1 MHGLTGMMAAICEA
15 WRRHDNC
22 ADVDDDEVVRPFI
35 ALASLA
41 VVIGVAVPAQADPNS
56 TDSGT
61 DANFLT
67 ALRRAGI
74 TYGSADTAVAA
85 AKAAC
90 GLMDQGQPETDVI
103 KHVTEQNPGFT
114 VSGAA
119 KFTAIAASAYCP
131 KYLNVASDSGG
142 DNGGT

>member
-1 MHGLTGMMAAICEA
+1 MTRAICEV
-15 WRRHDNC
+15 RHQHDNR
-22 ADVDDDEVVRPFI
+22 ADLDDDGAMRTFI
-35 ALASLA
+35 ALGSAA
-41 VVIGVAVPAQADPNS
+41 VVIGVAAPAQADPNS
-56 TDSGT
+56 TDSGS
-61 DANFLT
+61 DASFLT
-67 ALRRAGI
+67 ALRQAGI
-74 TYGSADTAVAA
+74 TYGSEDTAVAA

-131 KYLNVASDSGG
+131 KYLNAASDSGG
-142 DNGGT
+142 GNSGT

>member
-1 MHGLTGMMAAICEA
+1 MTSDRCET
-15 WRRHDNC
+15 RRRYDNGT
-22 ADVDDDEVVRPFI
+22 DVDDDGVMRPLI

-41 VVIGVAVPAQADPNS
+41 VIGVAVPAQADPNS

-61 DANFLT
+61 DASFLA
-67 ALRRAGI
+67 ALRQAGI
-74 TYGSADTAVAA
+74 TYANETTVVAA

-90 GLMDQGQPETDVI
+90 GLMDEGQAELDVI
-103 KHVTEQNPGFT
+103 KHVADQNPGFT

-131 KYLNVASDSGG
+131 QYLKAASDSGG